1 MGNVTVFI
9 NQLTKAL
16 AGRNISV
23 SPWPPA
29 GRHSRNLVKLSTSP
43 KPTVLYVKE
52 FNPPEKPGFWGL
64 TANQVDRLEK
74 ENVRWFAVLLL
85 RSAVAGYVLTASDV
99 NNCRAGAKLAKGD
112 FKVREGKPA
121 QGFQSLDELLRIIR
135 ITQGPFDF
143 SDIIPKLQSAGRGNR
158 IRLPDD
164 CNSIP
169 WDVEGDCRP
178 RLVVWIEE
186 DANNSERISEALMRV
201 SERCRGIRRA
211 VLFVVDIDRAI
222 WQDLWGSFQP
232 GFAAQQKELELEIVI
247 EFRP

>member
-9 NQLTKAL
+9 DHLRNVL

-29 GRHSRNLVKLSTSP
+29 RRCSRNLVELSTSP
-43 KPTVLYVKE
+43 KTVLYVKE
-52 FNPPEKPGFWGL
+52 FNGKGPGFWGL

-74 ENVRWFAVLLL
+74 ASVRWFSVLLL

-121 QGFQSLDELLRIIR
+121 QGFQSLDELLRIIKT
-135 ITQGPFDF
+135 TQGPFDF

-158 IRLPDD
+158 IRLPYD

-169 WDVEGDCRP
+169 SDVQGDCRP

-186 DANNSERISEALMRV
+186 DADNSERIHEALRQV
-201 SERCRGIRRA
+201 AETCRGITRA
-211 VLFVVDIDRAI
+211 VLFVVDIDKAI

-232 GFAAQQKELELEIVI
+232 GFAVEQKELELKIVI